1 MTAKMQP
8 ETALPT
14 TMLDR
19 VLEQVVATPAHQAAG
34 LRVIRAAAGECE
46 IHYEVNE
53 FTANM
58 HGMLHGGF
66 VCLMHD
72 VADFLAL
79 ASALPAD
86 KHAVTAD
93 TQTSILRPANRGD
106 TIIVRAKV
114 DRAGKTLAFMRCESF
129 SRSADG
135 TEKLIAT
142 GALTK
147 AIVAA

>member
-1 MTAKMQP
+1 MPASPQQTVA
-8 ETALPT
+8 TPT

-19 VLEQVVATPAHQAAG
+19 VLEPVLATPAHQMAG
-34 LRVIRAAAGECE
+34 LRLISAKNGECE
-46 IHYEVNE
+46 IHYDVND
-53 FTANM
+53 FTANIQ
-58 HGMLHGGF
+58 GMLHGGF

-72 VADFLAL
+72 VADVLAV
-79 ASALPAD
+79 ASVLPAE
-86 KHAVTAD
+86 KHAVTTD

-114 DRAGKTLAFMRCESF
+114 DRVGKTLAFIRCESF
-129 SRSADG
+129 SRGQGG

>member
-1 MTAKMQP
+1 MAVIP
-8 ETALPT
+8 DAAANPV

-19 VLEQVVATPAHQAAG
+19 VLEQVLGTPVHQLVG
-34 LRVIRAAAGECE
+34 LRVIHARDGECE

-53 FTANM
+53 ITANM

-66 VCLMHD
+66 VCMMHD
-72 VADFLAL
+72 VADFIAL
-79 ASALPAD
+79 ASALPPE

-129 SRSADG
+129 SRSKDG

>member
-1 MTAKMQP
+1 MTSGTTQP
-8 ETALPT
+8 AA
-14 TMLDR
+14 TMLAR
-19 VLEQVVATPAHQAAG
+19 VLDDVMATPAHRAAG
-34 LRVIRAAAGECE
+34 LRLVRAQDGACE
-46 IHYEVNE
+46 IHYDVNE

-58 HGMLHGGF
+58 HGKLHGGF

-72 VADFLAL
+72 VADFIAL
-79 ASALPAD
+79 SSLLPAE

-106 TIIVRAKV
+106 TIIVRARV
-114 DRAGKTLAFMRCESF
+114 DRAGRTLAFMRCESF
-129 SRSADG
+129 SRSPDG